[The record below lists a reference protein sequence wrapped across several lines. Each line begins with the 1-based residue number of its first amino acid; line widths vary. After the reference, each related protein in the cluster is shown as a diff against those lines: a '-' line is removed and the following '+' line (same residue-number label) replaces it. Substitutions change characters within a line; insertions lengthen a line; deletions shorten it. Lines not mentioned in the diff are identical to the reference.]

1 MILGPGRP
9 FLIPVAPKLRSD
21 QIEDETTVKPTK
33 AKIWT
38 MLACCMVTVTL
49 GHPVASVGA
58 SAGPSYPTT
67 DEPACDQYDGVF
79 LATDD
84 NRVCTVVAPDT
95 ARTVYTGFGA
105 GSFAWVQTSKYPA
118 QPFSADAELGPAT
131 VGCAKPADA
140 STDDW
145 TLACM

>member
-1 MILGPGRP
+1 MNALT
-9 FLIPVAPKLRSD
+9 PKLRSD
-21 QIEDETTVKPTK
+21 NLMEDETVKPIK
-33 AKIWT
+33 AKIWA

-49 GHPVASVGA
+49 GHPVTSVSA
-58 SAGPSYPTT
+58 SAGTSYPAT
-67 DEPACDQYDGVF
+67 DKPSCDQYDGVF
-79 LATDD
+79 LETDD
-84 NRVCTVVAPDT
+84 NRVCTVVSPDI

-105 GSFAWVQTSKYPA
+105 GSFAWVQTSKSPA
-118 QPFSADAELGPAT
+118 RPFSADAELGPAT